1 MVQEWGTVHQLVFV
15 VFYMIKNIPRILFSL
30 GKSRRLLESSLRKSL
45 IFVENTL
52 RKSHNIGKESSKFV
66 RDEMEFKRKIT
77 IEMQLW
83 KESLRIKIDFVTQN
97 NGEVILIE
105 VKAKDG
111 RTKAGTEV
119 LTHKEKYKD
128 VVKMIRLKDTNV
140 GSFNNIDTF
149 PAYMSFLVK

>member
-1 MVQEWGTVHQLVFV
+1 
-15 VFYMIKNIPRILFSL
+15 MIKNIPRILFSL
-30 GKSRRLLESSLRKSL
+30 GKSRSLLESSLRKS
-45 IFVENTL
+45 
-52 RKSHNIGKESSKFV
+52 RNIGKESSKFV
-66 RDEMEFKRKIT
+66 RGEMEFKRKIT
-77 IEMQLW
+77 SEMRLW

-97 NGEVILIE
+97 KGEVILIE

-128 VVKMIRLKDTNV
+128 VVKMIRLKDTND
-140 GSFNNIDTF
+140 GSLNNIDTF